1 MANNSGARGIAGLQ
15 GELWGGLAAMLVA
28 LPSAI
33 AFGVATYAP
42 LGAGYVGAGALAGIL
57 GAVALGIVAPLLGG
71 APRLISAPC
80 APAAAV
86 MAALAAGL
94 LAGGRSPLRP
104 EAVVLLLTLVGLIAG
119 GLQVL

>member
-1 MANNSGARGIAGLQ
+1 MASATSNKGVSSLQ

-42 LGAGYVGAGALAGIL
+42 LGAGYVATGALAGIL

-86 MAALAAGL
+86 MARACGWPAGRPV
-94 LAGGRSPLRP
+94 APLCGPRLCP
-104 EAVVLLLTLVGLIAG
+104 CC
-119 GLQVL
+119 